1 VLDERRI
8 EEPVR
13 IGNDSDPR
21 DAPLAHGA
29 ATG

>member
-8 EEPVR
+8 EEPMR
-13 IGNDSDPR
+13 IGNDTDPHDNR
-21 DAPLAHGA
+21 LAHGA